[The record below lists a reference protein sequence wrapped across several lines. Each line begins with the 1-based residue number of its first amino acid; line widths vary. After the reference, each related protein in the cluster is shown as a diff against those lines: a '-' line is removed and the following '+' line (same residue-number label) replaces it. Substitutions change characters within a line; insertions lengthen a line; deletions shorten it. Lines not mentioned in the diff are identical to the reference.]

1 VATLRALAL
10 AAVACAL
17 LGCGAATPA
26 PERAQLRVVAEPLEA
41 RVYVDDRFVA
51 TARRLA
57 RRPETLRP
65 GVHHVTISAPGH
77 FPHDVELDMSPG
89 LTTVEI
95 SLRPIPP

>member
-1 VATLRALAL
+1 MRVTVLAVL
-10 AAVACAL
+10 ACWLV
-17 LGCGAATPA
+17 GCGAATPA
-26 PERAQLRVVAEPLEA
+26 PERAQLRVVAEPIEA

-77 FPHDVELDMSPG
+77 FPHDVELDMPPG